1 MQYFNDNYLKKTIL
15 VVEDDEIS
23 FLVISEFLKQQN
35 YTILRAKNGKEAI
48 NVLKH
53 NSHSVK
59 VILMDIL
66 MPVMNGFES
75 AKIIKKTNKNIIII
89 AQTAVDFKQQFNS
102 NFSNFDNILLKP
114 INFNNLKILVQS
126 AFNKYNISKSLQVQM
141 N

>member
-1 MQYFNDNYLKKTIL
+1 MQNVIDNYQKKTIL

-35 YTILRAKNGKEAI
+35 YTILRAKNGKDAI
-48 NVLKH
+48 NVLKN
-53 NSHSVK
+53 NSNLVK

-75 AKIIKKTNKNIIII
+75 AEIIKRINKDITII

-102 NFSNFDNILLKP
+102 DFSNFDNVLLKP
-114 INFNNLKILVQS
+114 INFNNLEILVQS